1 MISIC
6 PRCGKQVSIPSA
18 VDSAAAVRCP
28 LCEAEYPLADALA
41 LVPPELIPLASPS
54 AVASAESETAV
65 EDKSSE
71 ISPPTELDHANPS
84 DSEEEENEAAAAAP
98 RLSATAAAAQW
109 KRREPKSPLQ
119 MLVEVILGG
128 VAGCLVA
135 YYGLAFWFGP
145 QFHNVGL
152 PDLSLPFIER
162 ITAPRPANGDAPKKP
177 GGEKSAHDIISL
189 PSLPTMDC

>member
-6 PRCGKQVSIPSA
+6 PKCGKQVAIPSG

-41 LVPPELIPLASPS
+41 LAPPELIPLAVPS
-54 AVASAESETAV
+54 AVASVACKDAAK
-65 EDKSSE
+65 D
-71 ISPPTELDHANPS
+71 NPS
-84 DSEEEENEAAAAAP
+84 KALPFTAQESSNSPDSEEENEATAAAP

-109 KRREPKSPLQ
+109 KRRDPKSPLQ

-128 VAGCLVA
+128 LAGCLVA

-145 QFHNVGL
+145 QFRNVGL

-162 ITAPRPANGDAPKKP
+162 ITAPRPVNGDATKKP
-177 GGEKSAHDIISL
+177 AGEKSAQDNRAATWNS
-189 PSLPTMDC
+189 